1 MIKIKSSSPLYNN
14 FTENTNEDES
24 HHRQKPDEY
33 SIYLLLDGTMQF
45 MFSKELLTLRPQML
59 LIVYPGDEY
68 SVCGKTRELFC
79 HKISFSLKESEE
91 LHELLH
97 EKLDR
102 ISTLPAKCLKMIEL
116 LDLNDKGLSREA
128 ILSMAHILEA
138 LLFALIDSKMSQ
150 KPVSSTYES
159 YVEDSI
165 DFMNKHIFD
174 KVTVNDISDAL
185 GVCGYHYIR
194 LFKQVTGVT
203 PMHYFLKLKTTKA
216 AELLKVTNMPISDI
230 AEKLHF
236 SSDAHFSRTFKRHMF
251 YTPSIYRRQASL
263 VTEKYTF
270 NDMLLQTIID
280 SSPDLI
286 FFKDTSFVLLGCNA
300 AFCKVLG
307 LDRSQIV
314 GKRDVDL
321 FPHKEALFFNQRD
334 KAILESGKPQ
344 SNSEWMTFPDGTQKK
359 FEVMKAPFYDETYT
373 IAGIVGISREI
384 ASKKY
389 SRDRKTAQHG
399 AAEKKEA

>member
-14 FTENTNEDES
+14 LADSANGSESYFT
-24 HHRQKPDEY
+24 QKADEY
-33 SIYLLLDGTMQF
+33 SIYLLLDGTLQF
-45 MFSKELLTLRPQML
+45 KFPKEMLTLRPQML
-59 LIVYPGDEY
+59 LIVYPGEEY
-68 SVCGKTRELFC
+68 SVNGTAELFC
-79 HKISFSLKESEE
+79 HKICFTIRESEE

-102 ISTLPAKCLKMIEL
+102 INTLPAKCLKMI
-116 LDLNDKGLSREA
+116 DLMDFNDKGLSREA
-128 ILSMAHILEA
+128 MLSMSHILEA

-150 KPVSSTYES
+150 KPISNTYES

-174 KVTVNDISDAL
+174 KVTVNDISDAI

-203 PMHYFLKLKTTKA
+203 PMNYFLKLKTTKA
-216 AELLKVTNMPISDI
+216 AELLTVTSMSISEISD
-230 AEKLHF
+230 KLHF
-236 SSDAHFSRTFKRHMF
+236 SSDAHFSRTFKRHML

-307 LDRSQIV
+307 LDRAQIV
-314 GKRDVDL
+314 GKRDADL
-321 FPHKEALFFNQRD
+321 FPYKEALFFNQID

-359 FEVMKAPFYDETYT
+359 YEVMKAPFYDEAYT

-389 SRDRKTAQHG
+389 SRERKPAQTS
-399 AAEKKEA
+399 ASARQEA

>member
-1 MIKIKSSSPLYNN
+1 MIRIKSSSPLYNN
-14 FTENTNEDES
+14 FGDNANASES
-24 HHRQKPDEY
+24 LHSQKPDEY
-33 SIYLLLDGTMQF
+33 SIYLLLDGILQF
-45 MFSKELLTLRPQML
+45 RFPKEQLTLRPQML
-59 LIVYPGDEY
+59 LIVFPGEEY
-68 SVCGKTRELFC
+68 RIWGKTTDLFC
-79 HKISFSLKESEE
+79 HKINFSLKKSDE
-91 LHELLH
+91 LYELLH
-97 EKLDR
+97 DKLDR

-116 LDLNDKGLSREA
+116 MDYNDKGLSREA
-128 ILSMAHILEA
+128 MLSMSHILEA
-138 LLFALIDSKMSQ
+138 LLFTLIDSKISQ

-165 DFMNKHIFD
+165 DFMNKHIFE
-174 KVTVNDISDAL
+174 KFTVNDISDAI

-194 LFKQVTGVT
+194 LFKQITGVT
-203 PMHYFLKLKTTKA
+203 PMNYFLKLKTTKA
-216 AELLKVTNMPISDI
+216 AELLKVTNMPISEI

-236 SSDAHFSRTFKRHMF
+236 SSDAHFSRTFKRHMY
-251 YTPSIYRRQASL
+251 YTPSIYRRQAAL

-286 FFKDTSFVLLGCNA
+286 FFKDTGFVLLGCNA

-321 FPHKEALFFNQRD
+321 FPYKEALFFNHID

-359 FEVMKAPFYDETYT
+359 YEVMKAPFYDETYT
-373 IAGIVGISREI
+373 IAGIVGISREL
-384 ASKKY
+384 ASKKH
-389 SRDRKTAQHG
+389 SRERKTV
-399 AAEKKEA
+399 

>member
-14 FTENTNEDES
+14 HTENTNENET
-24 HHRQKPDEY
+24 HYRQKPDEY
-33 SIYLLLDGTMQF
+33 SIYLLLDGAMQF
-45 MFSKELLTLRPQML
+45 RFSKELLTLRPQML
-59 LIVYPGDEY
+59 LIVYPGDDY
-68 SVCGKTRELFC
+68 SVCCNTKELFC

-91 LHELLH
+91 LYELLH

-102 ISTLPAKCLKMIEL
+102 VSALPAKCLKMIEL
-116 LDLNDKGLSREA
+116 LDLSDKGLSREA
-128 ILSMAHILEA
+128 ILSMSHILEA
-138 LLFALIDSKMSQ
+138 LLFALIDSKISQ

-216 AELLKVTNMPISDI
+216 AELLKVTNMPISEI

-334 KAILESGKPQ
+334 KSILESGKPQ
-344 SNSEWMTFPDGTQKK
+344 SNSEWMTFPDGTQKR

-389 SRDRKTAQHG
+389 SRERKTVQPGTADQ
-399 AAEKKEA
+399 KEA

>member
-1 MIKIKSSSPLYNN
+1 MIRIKSSSPIYGKEPSS
-14 FTENTNEDES
+14 ENRSEPL
-24 HHRQKPDEY
+24 RVQKKDEY
-33 SIYLLLDGTMQF
+33 SIYLLLDGTIHF
-45 MFSKELLTLRPQML
+45 RLAKEQQTLRPQSL
-59 LIVYPGDEY
+59 LIVYPGEEY
-68 SVCGKTRELFC
+68 SIGSSTPELFC
-79 HKISFSLKESEE
+79 QNISFSLKDTDE
-91 LHELLH
+91 LCTLLRD
-97 EKLDR
+97 KLER
-102 ISTLPAKCLKMIEL
+102 VNTLPNKCLKMTEL
-116 LDLNDKGLSREA
+116 LDFNDKGLSREA
-128 ILSMAHILEA
+128 MLSMSHIVEA
-138 LLFALIDSKMSQ
+138 LLYALIDSKLSQ

-165 DFMNKHIFD
+165 NFMKKHVFD

-216 AELLKVTNMPISDI
+216 AELLKVTNMPISEI
-230 AEKLHF
+230 AERLHF

-251 YTPSIYRRQASL
+251 YTPSIYRRQSSL

-286 FFKDTSFVLLGCNA
+286 FFKDTNFVLLGCNA
-300 AFCKVLG
+300 AFCTVLG

-314 GKRDVDL
+314 GKRDADL
-321 FPHKEALFFNQRD
+321 FPHKEALFFNQID

-344 SNSEWMTFPDGTQKK
+344 SNSEWMTFPDGTQKRY
-359 FEVMKAPFYDETYT
+359 EVMKAPFYDESDT
-373 IAGIVGISREI
+373 IAGIVGISREL
-384 ASKKY
+384 AKKKY
-389 SRDRKTAQHG
+389 SREHKSARTVIEQQ
-399 AAEKKEA
+399 EA

>member
-1 MIKIKSSSPLYNN
+1 MIRIKSSSPIYNN
-14 FTENTNEDES
+14 FADNTNEGQALS
-24 HHRQKPDEY
+24 SQKPDEY
-33 SIYLLLDGTMQF
+33 SIYLLLDGVMQF
-45 MFSKELLTLRPQML
+45 RFPKEQLTLRPQML

-68 SVCGKTRELFC
+68 SISCNTKELFC
-79 HKISFSLKESEE
+79 HKIVFSLKESDE
-91 LHELLH
+91 LYELLH

-116 LDLNDKGLSREA
+116 LDYNDKGLSREA
-128 ILSMAHILEA
+128 LLSMSHVLEA
-138 LLFALIDSKMSQ
+138 LLFTLIDSKMSQ

-174 KVTVNDISDAL
+174 KFTVNDISDAI

-203 PMHYFLKLKTTKA
+203 PMNYFLKLKTTKA
-216 AELLKVTNMPISDI
+216 AELLKVTNMSISEV

-251 YTPSIYRRQASL
+251 YTPSTYRRQAAL

-270 NDMLLQTIID
+270 NDILLQTIID

-286 FFKDTSFVLLGCNA
+286 FFKDTDFVLLGCNA
-300 AFCKVLG
+300 AFCRVLG

-321 FPHKEALFFNQRD
+321 FPHKEALFFNQID
-334 KAILESGKPQ
+334 KVILESGKPQ

-389 SRDRKTAQHG
+389 SRERKAAQSGTATRQ
-399 AAEKKEA
+399 EA

>member
-1 MIKIKSSSPLYNN
+1 MIKIKSSSPIYYGFSESNN
-14 FTENTNEDES
+14 DSKSTLTQQTDV
-24 HHRQKPDEY
+24 Y
-33 SIYLLLDGTMQF
+33 SIYLLLDGVMQF
-45 MFSKELLTLRPQML
+45 EFAKDRLTLQPPMML
-59 LIVYPGDEY
+59 LAFPDEQY
-68 SVCGKTRELFC
+68 SSSSSTKELFC
-79 HKISFSLKESEE
+79 YKICFSVKESDE
-91 LHELLH
+91 LYELLRK
-97 EKLDR
+97 KLGR
-102 ISTLPAKCLKMIEL
+102 TNTLPAKCLKMIEL
-116 LDLNDKGLSREA
+116 LDFNDKGQSREA
-128 ILSMAHILEA
+128 MLSMSHILEA
-138 LLFALIDSKMSQ
+138 LIYALIDSKMSL

-165 DFMNKHIFD
+165 DFMKKHIFD
-174 KVTVNDISDAL
+174 KVTVNDVSDAL
-185 GVCGYHYIR
+185 GICGYHYIR

-203 PMHYFLKLKTTKA
+203 PMNYFLKLKTTKA
-216 AELLKVTNMPISDI
+216 AELLKVTNLPIAEIS
-230 AEKLHF
+230 EKLHF

-270 NDMLLQTIID
+270 NDILLQTIID

-286 FFKDTSFVLLGCNA
+286 FFKDTSFVLLGCNS

-321 FPHKEALFFNQRD
+321 FQYKEALFFNQID
-334 KAILESGKPQ
+334 KAILENGKPQ
-344 SNSEWMTFPDGTQKK
+344 SNSEWMTFPDGNQKK

-389 SRDRKTAQHG
+389 SRERKKPLSNAPTQN
-399 AAEKKEA
+399 